1 MPGNFNK
8 RQLTAV
14 LGALLFCL
22 GAAEFPAF
30 RMEEFDRAVQD
41 EQLFEGETPETIDV
55 PRVAERAY
63 GLEEQQLLP
72 VTGVVIEGVIPHP
85 EQNITQEE
93 VQAIIDRQLREEQ
106 NTLKDENGF
115 TERQMNEM
123 GRFLREMI
131 DRGGWDEEDLQNL
144 VKLIQEYEFKDYWIS
159 VEQLD
164 AIALAVTEHYR
175 ENGFILATAFIPE
188 QEVKDGVIRMNV
200 LEGRLGDVTVSNN
213 QIFEP
218 QTIAAAFNSELGEPV
233 TEERI
238 ESALRRINDLPGL
251 RVRGSFSPGQN
262 VGETRLNLGVLE
274 EQDWA
279 SSLLLDNHGSATTG
293 EVRLFATTEWRNLLN
308 KGHRLLIG
316 VLQSEGPDSS
326 TYGLAEYELPVTDDG
341 RGRVRGTISTN
352 TFAVASLGTQQL
364 NIVGETNNFGVSG
377 SYQLVRSRTF
387 NVGAEVG
394 YTFKDVLFDVEGA
407 PTLSRDEK
415 IETVS
420 AAVNYNQLFDEQL
433 LLISGRLGIDQGY
446 MNQGA
451 QRDQS
456 IDFTKTLFALNVLKR
471 FSVPNWITKD
481 ESFFNFVFKVN
492 GQYSEKFLSSVEQF
506 SLGGPN
512 AVRAFSVSDVSVDSG
527 AYAGFELF
535 FDAPFDVTSKFQ
547 LPLEPLKPFLFYDYA
562 YGVARTAA
570 GDGRDGV
577 VKGYGLGLRIV
588 WPGQGVAN
596 LIFAEPRSANFD
608 DNFSQVEGESRIYFD
623 LQYQVR

>member
-316 VLQSEGPDSS
+316 VLQSEGPDS
-326 TYGLAEYELPVTDDG
+326 
-341 RGRVRGTISTN
+341 
-352 TFAVASLGTQQL
+352 
-364 NIVGETNNFGVSG
+364 
-377 SYQLVRSRTF
+377 
-387 NVGAEVG
+387 
-394 YTFKDVLFDVEGA
+394 
-407 PTLSRDEK
+407 
-415 IETVS
+415 
-420 AAVNYNQLFDEQL
+420 
-433 LLISGRLGIDQGY
+433 
-446 MNQGA
+446 
-451 QRDQS
+451 
-456 IDFTKTLFALNVLKR
+456 
-471 FSVPNWITKD
+471 
-481 ESFFNFVFKVN
+481 
-492 GQYSEKFLSSVEQF
+492 
-506 SLGGPN
+506 
-512 AVRAFSVSDVSVDSG
+512 
-527 AYAGFELF
+527 
-535 FDAPFDVTSKFQ
+535 
-547 LPLEPLKPFLFYDYA
+547 
-562 YGVARTAA
+562 
-570 GDGRDGV
+570 
-577 VKGYGLGLRIV
+577 
-588 WPGQGVAN
+588 
-596 LIFAEPRSANFD
+596 
-608 DNFSQVEGESRIYFD
+608 
-623 LQYQVR
+623 